1 MTGTRYQDDY
11 YLWTR
16 EQAAKLREAGRSGN
30 NAPIDWEQVA
40 EEIEDMGDVKWDEI
54 ETRLGLLVTHL
65 LKLIY
70 CEELRERN
78 ARQWWLTI
86 SEQRRA
92 IPKRLKRS
100 PSLRPM
106 LREEFPT
113 VYEESI
119 TVAAE
124 EAEVPVER
132 FPAEP
137 PFTLEQ
143 VLDKDFPEHLLPEHR
158 RPQR

>member
-1 MTGTRYQDDY
+1 MPDTRYQDDY

-16 EQAAKLREAGRSGN
+16 EQAARLREAGRSGN

-54 ETRLGLLVTHL
+54 ESRLGLLIVHL
-65 LKLIY
+65 LKLMY

-78 ARQWWLTI
+78 ARQWLLTI
-86 SEQRRA
+86 REQRRS

-100 PSLRPM
+100 PSLRPL
-106 LREEFPT
+106 LREEFTT
-113 VYEESI
+113 VYGEARED
-119 TVAAE
+119 AAV
-124 EAEVPVER
+124 EAEVDIDR
-132 FPAEP
+132 FPVDP

-143 VLDKDFPEHLLPEHR
+143 VMDAAFPADLIPEPY

>member
-1 MTGTRYQDDY
+1 MTGTRYQEDY

-16 EQAAKLREAGRSGN
+16 EQAAKLRDAGRSGN

-40 EEIEDMGDVKWDEI
+40 EEIEDMGDEKWDEI

-78 ARQWWLTI
+78 ARYWLLTI
-86 SEQRRA
+86 REQRRS

-100 PSLRPM
+100 PSLRPL
-106 LREEFPT
+106 LREEFAT
-113 VYEESI
+113 VYEDARDD
-119 TVAAE
+119 AAV
-124 EAEVPVER
+124 EAEVDISR
-132 FPAEP
+132 FPIAP

-143 VLDKDFPEHLLPEHR
+143 VMDPSYPADLIPDSY

>member
-1 MTGTRYQDDY
+1 MPDTRYQDDY

-16 EQAAKLREAGRSGN
+16 EQAARLRDAGRSGN
-30 NAPIDWEQVA
+30 NAPVDWEQVA

-54 ETRLGLLVTHL
+54 ETRLGLLIVHL
-65 LKLIY
+65 LKLLY
-70 CEELRERN
+70 VEELRERN

-86 SEQRRA
+86 NEQRRT

-106 LREEFPT
+106 LVSEFPA
-113 VYEESI
+113 VYAESI
-119 TVAAE
+119 EVAAE
-124 EAEVPVER
+124 EAEVDLSR

-137 PFTLEQ
+137 PFTLDQ
-143 VLDKDFPEHLLPEHR
+143 ALDRAYPEHLVPPHR
-158 RPQR
+158 RPQG